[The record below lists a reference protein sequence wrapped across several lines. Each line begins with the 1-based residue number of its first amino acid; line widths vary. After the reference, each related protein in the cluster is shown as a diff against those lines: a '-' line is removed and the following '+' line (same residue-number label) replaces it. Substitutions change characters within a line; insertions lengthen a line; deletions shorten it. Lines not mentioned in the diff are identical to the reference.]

1 MDIQIK
7 SITIY
12 IRADQFD
19 RFLRCQCE
27 SDYADL
33 KWSLTSGEP
42 QTGGRHFKIPQ
53 VQVQITLSSYHALC
67 AVSAPISYTT
77 RNPSMMG

>member
-27 SDYADL
+27 SDYVDI

-53 VQVQITLSSYHALC
+53 VQVQLTLSSYHALC
-67 AVSAPISYTT
+67 AVCAPTNYIT